1 VPGVKSIGLLVNPTN
16 TVVETQIG
24 EAEAAARA
32 LRVRLVSAKASTPS
46 EIEKAFAIL
55 GGQQIGVDIAKVWLY
70 ARVDERDQ
78 HGYPATWQDVG
89 RPLTWADLELDPA
102 SFPVRRQADQRMVA

>member
-1 VPGVKSIGLLVNPTN
+1 VQYLVKSPD
-16 TVVETQIG
+16 
-24 EAEAAARA
+24 
-32 LRVRLVSAKASTPS
+32 
-46 EIEKAFAIL
+46 EI
-55 GGQQIGVDIAKVWLY
+55 DIAKVWLY